1 MCVCI
6 SRRVPFY
13 FVSFFAAD
21 VVPTGDVDRY
31 ANDDG
36 VVVHSMLLLMTFLS
50 LRLFH
55 LCSFSTMLLKNI
67 VVYLFY

>member
-13 FVSFFAAD
+13 FASFFAAD
-21 VVPTGDVDRY
+21 AVATGDVDRY

-36 VVVHSMLLLMTFLS
+36 VVVHSMLLLRTFLS

-55 LCSFSTMLLKNI
+55 LCSFLTMLKNI
-67 VVYLFY
+67 ITFSG